1 MNEKEDKI
9 DHIIAGGDLDSFL
22 EAWDNELLQAQN
34 VIPVDNDEQRVPTV
48 FGLQTIK
55 EKGAF
60 RCGYECLANLPRQE
74 RENFDNFCKTQSR
87 NTEPNVEQPVQPE
100 SSFNNVPP
108 KQDELVSIMF
118 NRRSRRQKSFANI
131 LKREITCELLEA
143 NGSAGSIID

>member
-1 MNEKEDKI
+1 MVDAKSNNLRGRTVYRDELQRITKQYEPSRAERSSTLNKKEDEI
-9 DHIIAGGDLDSFL
+9 DDIIARGDLDSFL

-60 RCGYECLANLPRQE
+60 RCGYECLANLLRQE
-74 RENFDNFCKTQSR
+74 RENFDNFCETQSR

-100 SSFNNVPP
+100 TSFNNVPP
-108 KQDELVSIMF
+108 KQDE
-118 NRRSRRQKSFANI
+118 
-131 LKREITCELLEA
+131 
-143 NGSAGSIID
+143 